1 MDCRDATERMS
12 EYQDGLLSAA
22 AAGDVSGHLRECGE
36 CAAAARSLEAVREL
50 LRSLPPPPAPPEL
63 LARVREAVAREE
75 TGAASVAVGLP
86 SNLPGGSLRSRLR
99 IPLEAAA
106 AVLLVASIYWYQKGS
121 PPASR
126 PQAPPAPPAVA
137 TSAPPPKTDRQTA
150 GAETVARKREV
161 ASLPAGTP
169 EPKARFYSQADL
181 PAAPALR
188 ASTDSEQIAS
198 GVSAEARPAE
208 ERPEPPSR
216 FLRPLPYGKEVLLEV
231 TPEGREGV
239 EERIAAAAWRL
250 GGSVERIERD
260 PAGGDVVSMRVLLK
274 EPAATAFLSEMDR
287 IGKVPPQE
295 KPADVD
301 LPAGPI
307 PGTAAYTVR
316 VRVR

>member
-22 AAGDVSGHLRECGE
+22 AAEDVSSHLRECGE

-75 TGAASVAVGLP
+75 TGAASLAAGLP

-121 PPASR
+121 PPASP
-126 PQAPPAPPAVA
+126 PQAPPAVA
-137 TSAPPPKTDRQTA
+137 TPAPPPKADRQIA
-150 GAETVARKREV
+150 GTETVARKREV

-169 EPKARFYSQADL
+169 EPKARIYSQADL

-198 GVSAEARPAE
+198 GVSAEARPVE

-287 IGKVPPQE
+287 IGKVPPQG

-307 PGTAAYTVR
+307 PGTVAYTVR